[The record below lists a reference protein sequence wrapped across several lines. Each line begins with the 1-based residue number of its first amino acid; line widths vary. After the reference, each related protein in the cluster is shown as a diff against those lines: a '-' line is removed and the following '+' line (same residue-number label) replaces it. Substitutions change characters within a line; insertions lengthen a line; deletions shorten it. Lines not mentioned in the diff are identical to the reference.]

1 LANSW
6 NWNKQTSNSYFAYER
21 KILPVLNYSQIWNF
35 LVLTLLFIVL
45 FKTKQG
51 DYYRTKCFALIQ
63 VKIKWIYFFNFETIS
78 NPNSVISRS
87 YLGKAIYILS
97 CTFPLYN
104 VLILLYVTYVIGRI
118 IVNWIRKGDFNFHLL
133 KIARSIC
140 ELKQG
145 MIYSQ
150 KKFVLKCILSIGNR

>member
-21 KILPVLNYSQIWNF
+21 KILPVLNYSQIGHF
-35 LVLTLLFIVL
+35 LVHTLLFIVM

-51 DYYRTKCFALIQ
+51 DYHRKKCYALFQ
-63 VKIKWIYFFNFETIS
+63 VKKKWIYFFNFETIS

-140 ELKQG
+140 KLK
-145 MIYSQ
+145 
-150 KKFVLKCILSIGNR
+150 